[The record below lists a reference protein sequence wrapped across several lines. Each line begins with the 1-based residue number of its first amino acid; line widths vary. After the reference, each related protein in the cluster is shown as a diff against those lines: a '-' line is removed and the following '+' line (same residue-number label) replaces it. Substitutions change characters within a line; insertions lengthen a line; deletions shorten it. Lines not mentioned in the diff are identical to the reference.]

1 MREGEKKRG
10 NEGVA
15 EERKE
20 RKGNK
25 SGMEEYRTEETGG
38 ITVGGGAKTNYVIMI
53 HRRRKTNANDFR

>member
-38 ITVGGGAKTNYVIMI
+38 ITVGGGENELRNYDTQ
-53 HRRRKTNANDFR
+53 KEKNECE